1 MSIWLNRST
10 ARVSIRPGA
19 VEPIQY
25 TGTLLWA
32 ELVGARRPREGRRN
46 LSLTLDPADFVRSES
61 NYIGIRAPNLE
72 IIAMDSR
79 SGNLTLLYGQPLS
92 ARAALQSPDSVVV
105 AIQTRRWNPKHAND
119 IPDGQLPYESLDLA
133 GMVANRLD
141 VVFRGYLREV
151 QGLTVDPR
159 SALSQVIAKLQSWEE
174 EARSNPWWPSAIT
187 QPSAAPSLDL
197 AFDNDR
203 VALRCYAVGKV
214 LVSVP
219 TLLTID
225 DTQLS
230 VVVAI
235 RGTLPPDLSVHQ
247 ILDPMDIELGGYPRL
262 LLPA

>member
-1 MSIWLNRST
+1 MT
-10 ARVSIRPGA
+10 F
-19 VEPIQY
+19 
-25 TGTLLWA
+25 
-32 ELVGARRPREGRRN
+32 
-46 LSLTLDPADFVRSES
+46 DPADFVSSES
-61 NYIGIRAPNLE
+61 NDIGIRAPNLE

-79 SGNLTLLYGQPLS
+79 SGNLTLLYGQRPQTGESLP
-92 ARAALQSPDSVVV
+92 ARATLESSDSVVV
-105 AIQTRRWNPKHAND
+105 AIQTQRWNPKHVNE
-119 IPDGQLPYESLDLA
+119 IPDGQLPYQSLDLA

-141 VVFRGYLREV
+141 VVFRGYLCEV

-159 SALSQVIAKLQSWEE
+159 SALSHVIATLQSWEE
-174 EARSNPWWPSAIT
+174 EAQSNPWWPSAIT

-203 VALRCYAVGKV
+203 VTLRCYAMGKV

-235 RGTLPPDLSVHQ
+235 RGTVPPDLSVYQ